1 MSQNKYIEGLESLCY
16 NLSKIVTPR
25 SLFFEKYLVSKRLSS
40 SMSETLSFGRKSA
53 VQNDYLKEELVLS
66 GKSFSEVEG
75 LDSQACISLLIDRFG
90 TESRGYFDALQQSP
104 QVNSDGG
111 VETYF
116 NNLLLRNRKIFAG
129 MHPGFYRSSME
140 FLSGSFLKA
149 VIKRNLLVS
158 FTQTMFFDESGRNK
172 GYLPAR
178 TIVRPTG
185 DFKRLMVGSE
195 SVLLAEVDT
204 QKGVRAYVPLLS
216 LVNLG
221 IESFSKLQEMKAVE
235 ISADLDVASYLYSGG
250 ARDRSIVENGG
261 LVVRQDMGDLAGEQM
276 TVGLDSSVRGL
287 DGSVLSV
294 VDEGMA
300 VTFTG
305 ATQVFLVSG
314 LPVTYMQIEFEIDGK
329 LKKGFVFCLGLLI
342 NKSRSKLF
350 DFENKFSR
358 RVDDYPSSSEVDK
371 LVFKGL
377 PFRLPKHLQDAGL
390 VVGLHR
396 KTDEYFVFSKRHM
409 LKLGGKHM
417 RYLRYNTEYLDK
429 NHEKEFANYISKHED
444 IVGYCALR
452 FEFESLDDVSHV
464 PYFDDDLVFT
474 LNDLLDEIDLEHNRK
489 MFVSF
494 VNNDGLRFYQSD
506 PARRQ
511 DKVDVLKDVKDYKL
525 IKIVR
530 KEGGYLWFEC
540 EYIGDDKSL
549 YGQARVI
556 KAVRA

>member
-1 MSQNKYIEGLESLCY
+1 M
-16 NLSKIVTPR
+16 
-25 SLFFEKYLVSKRLSS
+25 SLFVEKYLVFKRLSS
-40 SMSETLSFGRKSA
+40 SVPEVLSFGAKIV
-53 VQNDYLKEELVLS
+53 VQNDYLREELVLL

-75 LDSQACISLLIDRFG
+75 LDSQACISLLIDSFG
-90 TESRGYFDALQQSP
+90 GASRGYFDTLQESP
-104 QVNSDGG
+104 DVNSEGV

-116 NNLLLRNRKIFAG
+116 NNLLLRNRKIFSG

-140 FLSGSFLKA
+140 FLSGAFLKA

-158 FTQTMFFDESGRNK
+158 FTKTMFFDELGRNK

-178 TIVRPTG
+178 TLVRPTG
-185 DFKRLMVGSE
+185 NFKRLMVGSE

-204 QKGVRAYVPLLS
+204 QKGSRVYVPLLS

-221 IESFSKLQEMKAVE
+221 VESFAKLQEMKAVE
-235 ISADLDVASYLYSGG
+235 ITADLDVASYLYSGG
-250 ARDRSIVENGG
+250 DRGRSVVEHGG
-261 LVVRQDMGDLAGEQM
+261 LVVRRDMGDLAGEQM
-276 TVGLDSSVRGL
+276 TVGLDSSVRAV

-294 VDEGMA
+294 VDQGVE

-305 ATQVFLVSG
+305 ATQVFMVSG
-314 LPVTYMQIEFEIDGK
+314 LPVTYMQIEFVIKGEV
-329 LKKGFVFCLGLLI
+329 KKGFVFCLGLLM
-342 NKSRSKLF
+342 NRSRRKLF

-390 VVGLHR
+390 LVGLHR
-396 KTDEYFVFSKRHM
+396 KTDEYFVFSKRHI

-417 RYLRYNTEYLDK
+417 RYLRYKTEYLDE
-429 NHEKEFANYISKHED
+429 NHEREFANYITKHGD
-444 IVGYCALR
+444 IVGYYALR

-474 LNDLLDEIDLEHNRK
+474 LNDLLDEIDLEDNRK

-494 VNNDGLRFYQSD
+494 VNNDGLRFYQSN

-511 DKVDVLKDVKDYKL
+511 DKVAVLKEIKDYKL
-525 IKIVR
+525 TKILR
-530 KEGGYLWFEC
+530 KEGGFLWFEC

-549 YGQARVI
+549 HGQARVI